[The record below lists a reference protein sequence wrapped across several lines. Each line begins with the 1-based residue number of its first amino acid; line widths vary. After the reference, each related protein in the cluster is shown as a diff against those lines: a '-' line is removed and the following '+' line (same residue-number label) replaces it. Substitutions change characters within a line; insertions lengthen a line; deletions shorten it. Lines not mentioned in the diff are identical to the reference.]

1 MHFMCGTNKRVCFF
15 MLVEKGVTFN
25 IKRLQRKL
33 KREIG
38 ILVIV
43 CWNVGK
49 TWKDS
54 IKKKCSQA
62 IKIHKFEYMK

>member
-1 MHFMCGTNKRVCFF
+1 MWNKQKGMFF

-33 KREIG
+33 KREIE
-38 ILVIV
+38 ILIIV

-54 IKKKCSQA
+54 IKKKNVLKQLKH
-62 IKIHKFEYMK
+62 INLNT